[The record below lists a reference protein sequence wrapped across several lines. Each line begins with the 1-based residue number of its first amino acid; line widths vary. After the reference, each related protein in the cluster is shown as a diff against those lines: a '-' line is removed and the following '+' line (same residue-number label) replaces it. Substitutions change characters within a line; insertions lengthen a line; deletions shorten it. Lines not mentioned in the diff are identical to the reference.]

1 MSHGERRKALIVG
14 INAYEVSPLSG
25 AENDANE
32 MHRLLRKHEKMDPNF
47 ECLLFSN
54 GNPKVTGDF
63 LRPMIENL
71 LSEEV
76 DIALLYFSGHGKK
89 TDSGLALVAADYP
102 NPSSLVELSWIMELI
117 QQSPAEEVFLILDCC
132 YAGGAGDLPNF
143 DAQTSQLK
151 KGVTILAASSHSS
164 TAAERR
170 GHGKF
175 TRLLCRGLE
184 GAAIDM
190 VGHVTSSSLYAYA
203 DSFLSLWEQKPVYK
217 AHVSGLTALRYC
229 YPKLAKKDLRQVAE
243 YFPHSEDILPLD
255 PSFLPSPNSD
265 KESVEMLR
273 ILKRLHRHGF
283 VEGTHS
289 RILTWEAQN
298 SGGCRLTESGKDL
311 HLLVRK
317 NKI

>member
-1 MSHGERRKALIVG
+1 MSHGDRRKALIVG
-14 INAYEVSPLSG
+14 IDDYKEQPLSG
-25 AENDANE
+25 AENDANAISK
-32 MHRLLRKHEKMDPNF
+32 LLSKHEKMDPNF
-47 ECLLFSN
+47 ECLTFGKSN
-54 GNPKVTGDF
+54 PRMTGDF
-63 LRPMIENL
+63 FRSLITDL

-76 DIALLYFSGHGKK
+76 DIALLYFSGHGLK
-89 TDSGLALVAADYP
+89 TDSGLALVAADFP
-102 NPSSLVELSWIMELI
+102 EDTSEIELAWIMDLI
-117 QQSPAEEVFLILDCC
+117 QKSPAEEVFLILDCC
-132 YAGGAGDLPNF
+132 FSGGAGDLPDF
-143 DAQTSQLK
+143 EAQTSLLR

-164 TAAERR
+164 VATESS

-229 YPKLAKKDLRQVAE
+229 YPKLAKKELRQVVE
-243 YFPHSEDILPLD
+243 FFPKADDTLPLD
-255 PSFLPSPNSD
+255 SSYLPGPDSNT
-265 KESVEMLR
+265 KMVKKFR
-273 ILKRLHRHGF
+273 ILKRLRRHGF

-289 RILTWEAQN
+289 RILSWEAGN
-298 SGGCRLTESGKDL
+298 GGGCRLTESGKDL
-311 HLLVRK
+311 HQLVRK